1 MTHTDTLVPTD
12 QMHDAMLTITRIYL
26 PHVIAAIDAEYGRDY
41 ARKNPALVASCIQ
54 AITAE
59 HRTQA
64 VR

>member
-1 MTHTDTLVPTD
+1 
-12 QMHDAMLTITRIYL
+12 MHDAMLTITRIYL
-26 PHVIAAIDAEYGRDY
+26 PHVIAAIDTEYGRDY